1 MLFCE
6 KISFGKEVKSE
17 LGKLETD
24 TTQLSKQITSLI
36 NDLKDFINVI
46 ADLAMAAAA
55 KHNIKIQEKVI
66 EKVKNL
72 ENKSIISIEGTNVFR
87 VVDNKGLLDDKGK
100 FEIPKGTLTLNGT
113 VYTAGAVQPEKLFS
127 FSNINTDEEINKQMV
142 SLNEQLKSGS
152 ISEDV

>member
-1 MLFCE
+1 MPP
-6 KISFGKEVKSE
+6 
-17 LGKLETD
+17 
-24 TTQLSKQITSLI
+24 
-36 NDLKDFINVI
+36 N
-46 ADLAMAAAA
+46 
-55 KHNIKIQEKVI
+55 
-66 EKVKNL
+66 
-72 ENKSIISIEGTNVFR
+72 NVFR

-152 ISEDV
+152 ISDDVFKNDVSSI